1 MNRKKLFKKGFATV
15 LALATASSGVV
26 PNVFAAE
33 TKDDEN
39 AALSVTSVETAPAQ
53 EETETEVV
61 EEKKEPEAKPEAEES
76 GNKETK
82 DEQKAEGKSSEKADS
97 KDSKDVKDDK
107 KPAAA
112 EKAETGKSETSEKK
126 DEAGKE
132 GSTAAKEEEAPET
145 EPEAKADSEQEEP
158 AEEKEIKK
166 YRFRLR
172 FDEGAGTVKVVISSD
187 EGADKDDPSVEI
199 KKEEGKKAEKKF
211 RNDTV
216 KEALVKET
224 EDEFALD
231 LDLSEDDKVIVYSEA
246 SEGYKVSQYTVETD
260 AGGEKDADPSR
271 TELSITD
278 NTLITFG
285 LEKEEQEEIPAQ
297 ESGKVL
303 VNLMSDGG
311 TVTISG
317 EEKTWVISKD
327 EKGNVS
333 VTEDGQKVESAEGKY
348 AFSFDAAADKELTV
362 TAKSEKGVIT
372 AFSIGKEGGTSFE
385 ESAFKAEDKL
395 AEFSQKFT
403 PSKDDAKVISVSF
416 ADMPEFKGEQK
427 VGDAAIEVY
436 AEKGIFPAGTT
447 FKAVWIDID
456 DESNRELALEAERTA
471 EGSAVFA
478 VDITFYDKSGKE
490 IQPSGMVQVTFKNI
504 EATEKAEELAV
515 IHVDDEKKA
524 EAEEIKAEVKNNDIV
539 IENDSFSPYVVLA
552 QGSGYDDVPNPGTGG
567 NVTHTDGPAASAVTF
582 VSSRKIKYQDYGYNN
597 HIINYTW
604 VPQVTDKN
612 HGNEK
617 FYAYCADPY
626 VTGVHDDDVPLTR
639 TNVKKITNSKNI
651 LKCLYYGMVGSNH
664 NQAAKIGGSDDAG
677 KVIVHWAITY
687 YVRGAGICSDMDINQ
702 WNGAANKE
710 NYKAFWQSG
719 TNDKTREDVAKYMNY
734 VESAAE
740 PTNAT
745 AYIIYPNSGNN
756 STSNGQP
763 YLYVAEN
770 PEVYV
775 FVRKISADPDLTD
788 PVVHYSLANAEF
800 SVYDT
805 EAHANAGGKT
815 GLIGSAKT
823 TQKTISTSAN
833 PNLKVGDTPA
843 IKVGKPGTYWIRED
857 VAPPKGFLIPST
869 RVKSITLTSSS
880 TKENP
885 AHVLFADPYVRVSL
899 QIEKSANNPPA
910 GAEIPSLVGTQ
921 FTVYRDEAHKDKVG
935 VLTIGSNNMSNVLE
949 KDLKGNYLT
958 LGLYYVTETKTTPGY
973 KKCAD
978 FTISAKTAPTDGTK
992 VVKAVKKV
1000 GNDIDTVT
1008 IDIVKT
1014 SGNKT
1019 VSDQNKTVYSLEG
1032 AQFGIYD
1039 NAACSGTP
1047 VKTVI
1052 TDANG
1057 KASATGLLLKNYWV
1071 KELKVPKSNAYLA
1084 DTRILPASQANF
1096 GAALKQT
1103 LTFIETPR
1111 YVSLQIIK
1119 TASGYKSGEE
1129 IFPLKGTEFTVYKDS
1144 AYKTK
1149 VGVLTIG
1156 EDNTSNML
1164 TKDMS
1169 GNPLPFGVYYVKETK
1184 TLPQYEGVA
1193 PFQIDASKPDATA
1206 TQTVK
1211 YTKNVDNKVKRIE
1224 INVVKKSADE
1234 KITSGNAKYSLA
1246 GAKFEVYD
1254 NAKCEG
1260 TPVATMTTDANGK
1273 ASTGKT
1279 LLVKDYWVKEANA
1292 PEAFY
1297 VNSDVTSVP
1306 QKNIEQ
1312 DATETVTVPENP
1324 KTDPLH
1330 ISIRKKAKGYE
1341 DNENI
1346 NSLAGTEFEVRFYAG
1361 EYYKTKAELEGKTP
1375 TRTWTLKAYRVSG
1388 LGTNPTYFADFD
1400 HPDYVSG
1407 DELYIVNGKKVLPLG
1422 TVTVTEKTPA
1432 EGYLNDPDFGGG
1444 SDIYIGNIVIGENGE
1459 ARTRG
1464 IVGGTDVENSKA
1476 VVTDTPKTPEIRTV
1490 AKDVAT
1496 DMPISHAGSEVT
1508 IEDTV
1513 NYENFIVG
1521 NEYTIKG
1528 RLVNKADGTT
1538 IKDINGKEVT
1548 AETTFKAETING
1560 SVKVVFTFK
1569 TDKSFEDKTVVA
1581 FETAEF
1587 NGKEIAVHADIND
1600 EAQTIHF
1607 PEVKTNA
1614 VNTETGERVVPAKEG
1629 MKITDT
1635 ISYKN
1640 LIPGKTY
1647 TVKGTVMVKETGE
1660 PLGQEGSEV
1669 TAQFTPDKADG
1680 TTEITFTID
1689 ARELKNQQL
1698 VVFEELYIGTEV
1710 NDDKLVGDHKDIND
1724 KAQTVAIPD
1733 VTTDAADTTI
1743 KEKVIINGIEQDGTV
1758 SGVKYVDDEVTF
1770 SNLEAGKMYEISG
1783 ELKLQNGEEDGSWS
1797 DAQTVTSEVFIV
1809 DTNGAGRLD
1818 IESHENGYEGN
1829 TVYFIPESKNG
1840 EQFVSGSIIITFKF
1854 DATGYEG
1861 KDIVVGETVT
1871 RKIKLAIHN
1880 DLQDIPQT
1888 VNIPKGETTSVDKYT
1903 DIKNSLAAENRIFKD
1918 TFKYE
1923 NLEPG
1928 KEYVFTG
1935 FVVIADVDENG
1946 QTVKDENGNPVVHEI
1961 DSVMVDENGEP
1972 LADGCVKFTPEEE
1985 NGTLDLYFMIDAT
1998 EIPNRDVTVFEDV
2011 TRLGQNVIRHYV
2023 LDGTQT
2029 VYIPEGETEAVDTE
2043 TQDHIAM
2050 PDEEVTIV
2058 DTLVFKNLIPG
2069 TEYTVTGRVM
2079 KKSDVTE
2086 VPSTLTEAAFAEEEQ
2101 GTEISVEDSVVT
2113 FTPQTEDGALKLTFV
2128 FSASELKGEDT
2139 VIFERVYHNGS
2150 EVIIH
2155 ENINDEPQTVH
2166 LPDGRTEAAD
2176 PDTDDR
2182 TMMAK
2187 GEITIRD
2194 RFFYE
2199 NLLPGYEYAVHGK
2212 VMLKPAAEGEEPTEL
2227 EAKMVDAEGNEIEEW
2242 IFTPEEKDGSQD
2254 IFFVINADDLA
2265 GRSVVMF
2272 EEMEFINPELE
2283 TRTVIVKHED
2293 INDED
2298 QTVHFPDGRTT
2309 ALDSETKD
2317 HISKADTEVTI
2328 YDEVMY
2334 KNLIPGKTYT
2344 VKGTLMDKATGKAVM
2359 VNGEELTVT
2368 DEFIP
2373 AETNGSHV
2381 MTFTFDGSLLN
2392 GHTTV
2397 VYETVYSNGKEVF
2410 IHANIE
2416 DEDQTVHFPDGG
2428 TTATDNKTQDH
2439 TTYAEK
2445 NAVINDEVKY
2455 TNLIAGKEYKVTGV
2469 LMDKATEQPLLVNG
2483 KQVTADKTF
2492 TAQEP
2497 DGSVIITFKLDASQL
2512 AGKSVVA
2519 YETVTYNGKE
2529 VFVHADLKD
2538 ADQTIDIPSVKTEAA
2553 DKADGNKEVNPTGSV
2568 TVVDKVT
2575 YTNLTPGTK
2584 YVVKGVLMNKSTKK
2598 PAKSGGKDITGQAS
2612 FKAEK
2617 KDGTVNVE
2625 FRFNASDLKTGDYV
2639 VFEELYE
2646 VNAQTGKEIIVG
2658 DHKDINDKSQTIRR
2672 PEPPTPNR
2680 RGAKTGDDTPILPWV
2695 LALTASIVGIGA
2707 AVVIRRK
2714 KTTE

>member
-61 EEKKEPEAKPEAEES
+61 EEKKEPEARPEAEES

-333 VTEDGQKVESAEGKY
+333 VTENGQKVESAEGKY

-427 VGDAAIEVY
+427 VGDATVKIF
-436 AEKGIFPAGTT
+436 AERGTFPEGVT
-447 FKAVWIDID
+447 FKAVDIRNK
-456 DESNRELALEAERTA
+456 EHIGELVKAMDLVD
-471 EGSAVFA
+471 GYPLLA
-478 VDITFYDKSGKE
+478 VDITFYDKAGKE
-490 IQPSGMVQVTFKNI
+490 IQPNGLVQVTFENV
-504 EATEKAEELAV
+504 ANDVDPEKELFV
-515 IHVDDEKKA
+515 VHIDENKKS
-524 EAEEIKAEVKNNDIV
+524 EAEEIDVTVKNGDV
-539 IENDSFSPYVVLA
+539 TIENDEFSPYIVLSYSGA
-552 QGSGYDDVPNPGTGG
+552 QYNIPNPGNGG
-567 NVTHTDGPAASAVTF
+567 AYNAGETPIPKSVTF
-582 VSSRKIKYQDYGYNN
+582 LATNDIDYPDVGYHNDVINHTGIATIQD
-597 HIINYTW
+597 T
-604 VPQVTDKN
+604 N
-612 HGNEK
+612 HGK
-617 FYAYCADPY
+617 AHILAYCADPY
-626 VTGVHDDDVPLTR
+626 IGGVETSDCPLTR
-639 TNVKKITNSKNI
+639 THIAKIKTKNLI
-651 LKCLYYGMVGSNH
+651 KALYYGMPGTNH
-664 NQAAKIGGSDDAG
+664 NKAGEIGGSNRAG
-677 KVIVHWAITY
+677 KVIVHYAVSY
-687 YVRGAGICSDMDINQ
+687 YTRASGLCSDMDMNQ
-702 WNGAANKE
+702 WNGAGNRW
-710 NYKAFWQSG
+710 NYELFWIAS
-719 TNDKTREDVAKYMNY
+719 NDAIREDVAAYMNY
-734 VESAAE
+734 IEGAAT
-740 PTNAT
+740 PNDVTG
-745 AYIIYPNSGNN
+745 YIIYPNTGNTS
-756 STSNGQP
+756 STNAQP
-763 YLYVAEN
+763 YVYIVEDEPADTYIEIEKKSAN
-770 PEVYV
+770 PAKTGSSY
-775 FVRKISADPDLTD
+775 
-788 PVVHYSLANAEF
+788 YSLEGAEF
-800 SVYDT
+800 WVYDT
-805 EAHANAGGKT
+805 VDHAKAGITNNSKT
-815 GLIGSAKT
+815 GRIGVLT
-823 TQKTISTSAN
+823 TDKKGQTST
-833 PNLKVGDTPA
+833 LKVGEA
-843 IKVGKPGTYWIRED
+843 KKYYVIEKK
-857 VAPPKGFLIPST
+857 APKGFIAFT
-869 RVKSITLTSSS
+869 GVKGITT
-880 TKENP
+880 TDANTFKNP
-885 AHVLFADPYVRVSL
+885 ATLEVVENYSYVTL
-899 QIEKSANNPPA
+899 QIEKSPANVPA
-910 GAEIPSLVGTQ
+910 GVTPPTLKGTE
-921 FTVYRDEAHKDKVG
+921 FTVYYDEAHKKPVG
-935 VLTIGSNNMSNVLE
+935 KLIAGNPVNGVYPTNVLTRDG
-949 KDLKGNYLT
+949 DGGYLP
-958 LGLYYVTETKTTPGY
+958 LGIYYVVETKTMPGY
-973 KKCAD
+973 ETCEP
-978 FTISAKTAPTDGTK
+978 FTISATTDPNK
-992 VVKAVKKV
+992 VQKVEAVKKV
-1000 GNDIDTVT
+1000 SNKLTTVE

-1014 SGNKT
+1014 SGNKI
-1019 VSDQNKTVYSLEG
+1019 VSDQDKTVYGLEG
-1032 AQFGIYD
+1032 AQFGIYN
-1039 NAACSGTP
+1039 NATCSGTP
-1047 VKTVI
+1047 VRTVT

-1057 KASATGLLLKNYWV
+1057 KASATTLPLGNYWV

-1156 EDNTSNML
+1156 ENNTSNVL

-1193 PFQIDASKPDATA
+1193 PFQIDASKPDTAA

-1234 KITSGNAKYSLA
+1234 KITSGNSKYSLA

-1260 TPVATMTTDANGK
+1260 TPVATMTTDASGK

-1279 LLVKDYWVKEANA
+1279 LLVKDYWVKEASA

-1297 VNSDVTSVP
+1297 INDQIFAVS
-1306 QKNIEQ
+1306 QKNVEQ

-1324 KTDPLH
+1324 KTDPLR
-1330 ISIRKKAKGYE
+1330 ISIRKRAKGYE

-1346 NSLAGTEFEVRFYAG
+1346 NSLAGTEFEVKFYAG
-1361 EYYKTKAELEGKTP
+1361 AYYKTKAELEGKTP
-1375 TRTWTLKAYRVSG
+1375 TRTWTLKAYKVSG
-1388 LGTNPTYFADFD
+1388 LGTNPTYFADFE
-1400 HPDYVSG
+1400 HSDYVSG

-1432 EGYLNDPDFGGG
+1432 KGYLNDPDFGGG

-1476 VVTDTPKTPEIRTV
+1476 VVTDTPKTPEIGTV

-1508 IEDTV
+1508 IEDMV
-1513 NYENFIVG
+1513 NYKNFIVG

-1528 RLVNKADGTT
+1528 RLVYKGGENNGKPVT
-1538 IKDINGKEVT
+1538 DINGKEVT
-1548 AETTFKAETING
+1548 AETTFKAETIDG

-1698 VVFEELYIGTEV
+1698 VVFEELYIGTEI
-1710 NDDKLVGDHKDIND
+1710 NPDKLVGDHKDIND
-1724 KAQTVAIPD
+1724 KAQTVSVPD
-1733 VTTDAADTTI
+1733 VTTDASDVKT
-1743 KEKVIINGIEQDGTV
+1743 KEKVIVNNIEEDGSV
-1758 SGVKYVDDEVTF
+1758 SGVKYISDDVTF
-1770 SNLEAGKMYEISG
+1770 SGLETGKEYKIEG
-1783 ELKLQNGEEDGSWS
+1783 ELKLQTPETDKEWS
-1797 DAQTVTSEVFIV
+1797 EAETVPSEVFSV
-1809 DTNGAGRLD
+1809 DTHGNGKAKIKDGAVLFTP
-1818 IESHENGYEGN
+1818 EGKDQFKDGMI
-1829 TVYFIPESKNG
+1829 TIVFKYESK
-1840 EQFVSGSIIITFKF
+1840 
-1854 DATGYEG
+1854 GYEG
-1861 KDIVVGETVT
+1861 KDIIVGETVT

-1880 DLQDIPQT
+1880 DLKDTHQT
-1888 VNIPKGETTSVDKYT
+1888 VQEPKGETTSVDKYT

-1928 KEYVFTG
+1928 
-1935 FVVIADVDENG
+1935 
-1946 QTVKDENGNPVVHEI
+1946 NPVVHKI
-1961 DSVMVDENGEP
+1961 DSTMVDENGEP

-2011 TRLGQNVIRHYV
+2011 TRLGHNVIRHYV

-2029 VYIPEGETEAVDTE
+2029 VYIPEGETEAIDSE
-2043 TQDHIAM
+2043 SQDHIA
-2050 PDEEVTIV
+2050 
-2058 DTLVFKNLIPG
+2058 LVFKNLIPG

-2242 IFTPEEKDGSQD
+2242 IFTPEEKNGSQD

-2309 ALDSETKD
+2309 ALDSETQD

-2344 VKGTLMDKATGKAVM
+2344 VKGTLMDKATGEPVM

-2373 AETNGSHV
+2373 AETDGSHV

-2483 KQVTADKTF
+2483 KQVTAEKTF

-2529 VFVHADLKD
+2529 VFVHADITD

-2646 VNAQTGKEIIVG
+2646 VNAKTGKEIIVG
-2658 DHKDINDKSQTIRR
+2658 DHKNINDKSQTIRR

-2680 RGAKTGDDTPILPWV
+2680 RGAKTGDDTPILPWA